1 MKNIGQKTPSL
12 TPSLELE
19 RIRKNFIDQ
28 LDAQRQDQKISPLC
42 LTDDTNEDGTV
53 AHAQTKKSKPTLL
66 EKKYIFS
73 VNDGGHSAC
82 NGTYRFEH
90 YELHAPVYKLHGGN
104 SAVAGESTFYLKR
117 KYMYGKLGWVVL
129 EKKKNQ
135 DDPINLYGVQSSS
148 LLPPTTSLFRC
159 MAGNPPGP
167 QVRCVFDGEEIQI
180 DAVTSGPVMSSTRR
194 VKQKQTKKK
203 KKKERKTAEYSLVDS
218 HETDKHGSQDTLPRT
233 DKIDM
238 AGLKEVLKSRKEEA
252 LREEIM
258 LLELEHKLK
267 QYFDHLEIRTT
278 NVNIVAKEYLW
289 NEEKLFDMIK
299 NKFGVEIRTIPIA
312 PFDPNDKHVRI
323 QAEKNLETNRR
334 KKRKNAKSIN
344 LSSTTGA
351 V

>member
-1 MKNIGQKTPSL
+1 MKNIGQKTK
-12 TPSLELE
+12 TMNPSLELE

-42 LTDDTNEDGTV
+42 LTDDTDEDGTV
-53 AHAQTKKSKPTLL
+53 AHANTKKSKPKLL
-66 EKKYIFS
+66 EKEYVFS

-82 NGTYRFEH
+82 NGTYRFEN
-90 YELHAPVYKLHGGN
+90 YELHAPVYKLHRGN
-104 SAVAGESTFYLKR
+104 SAVAEESTFYLKR

-129 EKKKNQ
+129 EKKKAQ
-135 DDPINLYGVQSSS
+135 DDPTNLYGVQSSS
-148 LLPPTTSLFRC
+148 LLPPTTSTFRC

-167 QVRCVFDGEEIQI
+167 QVRCFFVGEEITI
-180 DAVTSGPVMSSTRR
+180 DAVTSGPMMSSTRR
-194 VKQKQTKKK
+194 VKKTKKK
-203 KKKERKTAEYSLVDS
+203 KRKTAKYSLVDS
-218 HETDKHGSQDTLPRT
+218 HEPGKHGSQDTLPCT

-238 AGLKEVLKSRKEEA
+238 AGLKDVLKSKKEEA

-289 NEEKLFDMIK
+289 NEETLFDMIK

-323 QAEKNLETNRR
+323 QAEKNLEAKRR
-334 KKRKNAKSIN
+334 KKRKNACNVS
-344 LSSTTGA
+344 LSSTAGA